1 MSIKIKKTIDKHS
14 AKVLYMPCKAIMPIN
29 LKNAKSVK
37 GWFKMATFKMA
48 FQNGTI
54 IATGIESVTLENV
67 YNEIGTIFA
76 NGFTSIDAKLAYAQA
91 MAGKIEIEAKNLCTL
106 CKVIMTACENTGKNA
121 GISTVYNVLDC
132 RMVRGFN
139 FKKYRKLAYNLQ
151 GSKSLA
157 AFVAITM
164 PVIRNE
170 QTKTCTSVNGNIFE
184 QNRNGY
190 NTKQV
195 NTKGKMQKVSKPQKA
210 HIVIHGN
217 DNAKNVPNKIRQFFD
232 WCNANN
238 VPVVIEQPKKPKNN
252 AMVYNY
258 DIIAL

>member
-1 MSIKIKKTIDKHS
+1 MT
-14 AKVLYMPCKAIMPIN
+14 CKAILPQ
-29 LKNAKSVK
+29 LKKRKSVK
-37 GWFKMATFKMA
+37 AVQKMATFKMT
-48 FQNGTI
+48 FQNGMVF
-54 IATGIESVTLENV
+54 ATGIENATLESV

-76 NGFTSIDAKLAYAQA
+76 NGFASIDAKLAYAQA
-91 MAGKIEIEAKNLCTL
+91 MTGKLENEAKNLATI
-106 CKVIMTACENTGKNA
+106 CKAIMTACENSGKNA

-139 FKKYRKLAYNLQ
+139 FKKYHKLAYNLQ

-170 QTKTCTSVNGNIFE
+170 NTKTCISVNGNTFE

-195 NTKGKMQKVSKPQKA
+195 NAKGKTQKVTKPQKA
-210 HIVIHGN
+210 NIMHHNN
-217 DNAKNVPNKIRQFFD
+217 DNAKTMPKIRAFFD
-232 WCNANN
+232 WLQAKN
-238 VPVVIEQPKKPKNN
+238 VPAIIEKPKKQPLPQYE
-252 AMVYNY
+252 V
-258 DIIAL
+258 IAL